1 MVKGCSAQS
10 FAVGRE
16 QGLPA
21 GWPTPGMGAAC
32 PSRGITKQ
40 AEHSF
45 ALSVVD
51 SASESF
57 ETQQFR
63 LPSPV
68 PVGEWFETRLRAPG
82 GRERKRKGEKGERGK
97 QRLLSTKLCP
107 IGGWGSL
114 PKDRA
119 LTLCRDNKNQ
129 AVGSS
134 LHGSAVINPTSIQGH
149 RFNPW
154 LRLVG

>member
-1 MVKGCSAQS
+1 
-10 FAVGRE
+10 
-16 QGLPA
+16 
-21 GWPTPGMGAAC
+21 MGAAC

-68 PVGEWFETRLRAPG
+68 PVASGLKLGCPPQG
-82 GRERKRKGEKGERGK
+82 GEKEREK
-97 QRLLSTKLCP
+97 ERREKEESNVC
-107 IGGWGSL
+107 
-114 PKDRA
+114 
-119 LTLCRDNKNQ
+119 
-129 AVGSS
+129 
-134 LHGSAVINPTSIQGH
+134 
-149 RFNPW
+149 
-154 LRLVG
+154 